1 MKIIIVGSGRTG
13 CSLIQA
19 LSQKNY
25 DITIIDKSKSIVDD
39 ITDKYNVSGV
49 VGSGA
54 SKDTLMKA
62 GANTADILIALTPVD
77 EINILSCVQAKA
89 LGTLKTVARVFQPDF
104 ASERKTLEKEQNIDY
119 IFNPKYDMAEEAA
132 RSIGLPGTVKPEGLF
147 GGRVQ
152 MVSITVLPES
162 PLVGKTLI
170 DIRKEVGGEFLM
182 ATVLR
187 DGKLYIPDGQFAV
200 NSGDEIGIAAKNDSM
215 VDILQ
220 KLGIVKSK
228 ARDVM
233 IVGGGITAE
242 YLIDMLLEEKKK
254 LTVIE
259 ADIERC
265 RELMET
271 YPTVKVSYGTGEMSE
286 VLEDENIG
294 SMDAVVS
301 LTDAD
306 ETNLV
311 TSMYA
316 WSKNVPS
323 ILTRIDS
330 PGHLK
335 LLHRINL
342 DITLSSSE
350 ISVYKLIRFVHNQEA
365 GDAPNEIE
373 KYSTVAE
380 NLAEVLQFTASDD
393 FSMIGVEFKDPKF
406 KLKKNVLV
414 ASIIRD
420 GELIIPGGASKILK
434 GDKVVVVA
442 DKKHRI
448 EKLNEIFAGR

>member
-13 CSLIQA
+13 RSLIEA
-19 LSQKNY
+19 LSEKNY
-25 DITIIDKSKSIVDD
+25 DITIIDKVKSIVDD

-54 SKDTLMKA
+54 SKETLLKA
-62 GANTADILIALTPVD
+62 GADTADVLIALTPVD

-89 LGTLKTVARVFQPDF
+89 VGTVKTVARVFQPDF
-104 ASERKTLEKEQNIDY
+104 AAERKTLEKEQSIDY
-119 IFNPKYDMAEEAA
+119 IFNPKYDMAEESA

-152 MVSITVLPES
+152 IVTVTVIPDS
-162 PLVGKTLI
+162 PLCGKSLFEV
-170 DIRKEVGGEFLM
+170 RKEVDEPFLM
-182 ATVLR
+182 TTVLR
-187 DGKLYIPDGQFAV
+187 DGKLFVPDGQFKIEP
-200 NSGDEIGIAAKNDSM
+200 GDSIGIAAKNDRIKS
-215 VDILQ
+215 ILQ
-220 KLGIVKSK
+220 KIGIVKTS
-228 ARDVM
+228 ARKVM

-242 YLIDMLLEEKKK
+242 YLIEMLLAERKNI
-254 LTVIE
+254 TVIE
-259 ADIERC
+259 SDLERC
-265 RELMET
+265 RTLMEK
-271 YPTVKVSYGTGEMSE
+271 YPSVKVSYGIGEMSE
-286 VLEDENIG
+286 ILEDENIA
-294 SMDAVVS
+294 SMDALCS

-316 WSKNVPS
+316 WSRNVPS

-380 NLAEVLQFTASDD
+380 GKGEVLQFTAGDD
-393 FSMIGVEFKDPKF
+393 FVKKDVQFKDPSF
-406 KLKKNVLV
+406 KLRKNVLV
-414 ASIIRD
+414 ASIIRGD
-420 GELIIPGGASKILK
+420 ELIIPGGLDSIRQ
-434 GDKVVVVA
+434 GDKVIIVA
-442 DKKHRI
+442 DRKHHVER
-448 EKLNEIFAGR
+448 LNEIFQ

>member
-13 CSLIQA
+13 RSLIEA
-19 LSQKNY
+19 LSEKNY
-25 DITIIDKSKSIVDD
+25 DITIIDKVKSIVDE

-54 SKDTLMKA
+54 SKDTLLKA
-62 GANTADILIALTPVD
+62 GADTADVLIALTPVD

-89 LGTLKTVARVFQPDF
+89 VGTVRTVARVFQPDF
-104 ASERKTLEKEQNIDY
+104 AAERKTLEKEQNIDY
-119 IFNPKYDMAEEAA
+119 IFNPKYDMAEESA

-152 MVSITVLPES
+152 IVTVTVVPDS
-162 PLVGKTLI
+162 PLCGKNLFEV
-170 DIRKEVGGEFLM
+170 RKEVDEPFLM
-182 ATVLR
+182 TTVLR
-187 DGKLYIPDGQFAV
+187 DGRLFVPDGSFKIEA
-200 NSGDEIGIAAKNDSM
+200 GDSIGIAAKNDRIR
-215 VDILQ
+215 DILL
-220 KLGIVKSK
+220 KIGIVKTSVRK
-228 ARDVM
+228 VM

-242 YLIDMLLEEKKK
+242 YLIEMLLAERKNI
-254 LTVIE
+254 TVIE
-259 ADIERC
+259 SDLERC
-265 RELMET
+265 QTLMEK
-271 YPTVKVSYGTGEMSE
+271 YPGVKVSYGVGEMSE
-286 VLEDENIG
+286 ILEDENIAA
-294 SMDAVVS
+294 MDALCS

-316 WSKNVPS
+316 WSRNVPS

-380 NLAEVLQFTASDD
+380 GKGEALQFTAGND
-393 FSMIGVEFKDPKF
+393 FAKKDVQFKDPSF
-406 KLKKNVLV
+406 KLRKNVLV
-414 ASIIRD
+414 ASIIR
-420 GELIIPGGASKILK
+420 GEELIIPGGLDSIRV
-434 GDKVVVVA
+434 GDKVIIVA
-442 DKKHRI
+442 DKKHHVER
-448 EKLNEIFAGR
+448 LNEIFQ

>member
-13 CSLIQA
+13 RSLIEA
-19 LSQKNY
+19 LSEKNY
-25 DITIIDKSKSIVDD
+25 DITIIDKVKSIVDE

-54 SKDTLMKA
+54 SKDTLLKA
-62 GANTADILIALTPVD
+62 GADTADVLIALTPVD

-89 LGTLKTVARVFQPDF
+89 VGTVRTVARVFQPDF
-104 ASERKTLEKEQNIDY
+104 AAERKTLEKEQNIDY
-119 IFNPKYDMAEEAA
+119 IFNPKYDMAEESA

-152 MVSITVLPES
+152 IVTVTVVPDS
-162 PLVGKTLI
+162 PLCGKNLFEV
-170 DIRKEVGGEFLM
+170 RKEVDEPFLM
-182 ATVLR
+182 TTVLR
-187 DGKLYIPDGQFAV
+187 DGRLFVPDGSFKIEA
-200 NSGDEIGIAAKNDSM
+200 GDSIGIAAKNDRIR
-215 VDILQ
+215 DILL
-220 KLGIVKSK
+220 KIGIVKTSVRK
-228 ARDVM
+228 VM

-242 YLIDMLLEEKKK
+242 YLIEMLLAERKNI
-254 LTVIE
+254 TVIE
-259 ADIERC
+259 SDLERC
-265 RELMET
+265 QTLMEK
-271 YPTVKVSYGTGEMSE
+271 YPGVKVSYGVGEMSE
-286 VLEDENIG
+286 ILEDENIA
-294 SMDAVVS
+294 SMDALCS

-316 WSKNVPS
+316 WSRNVPS

-365 GDAPNEIE
+365 GNAPNEIE

-380 NLAEVLQFTASDD
+380 GKGEALQFTAGND
-393 FSMIGVEFKDPKF
+393 FAKKDVQFKDPSF
-406 KLKKNVLV
+406 KLRKNVLV
-414 ASIIRD
+414 ASIIR
-420 GELIIPGGASKILK
+420 GEELIIPGGLDSIRV
-434 GDKVVVVA
+434 GDKVIIVA
-442 DKKHRI
+442 DKKHHVER
-448 EKLNEIFAGR
+448 LNEIFQ

>member
-13 CSLIQA
+13 RSLIEA
-19 LSQKNY
+19 LSEKNY
-25 DITIIDKSKSIVDD
+25 DITVIDKVKSIVDE

-54 SKDTLMKA
+54 SKDTLLKA
-62 GANTADILIALTPVD
+62 GADTADVLIALTPVD

-89 LGTLKTVARVFQPDF
+89 VGTVRTVARVFQPDF
-104 ASERKTLEKEQNIDY
+104 AAERKTLEKEQNIDY
-119 IFNPKYDMAEEAA
+119 IFNPKYDMAEESA

-152 MVSITVLPES
+152 IVTVTVVPDS
-162 PLVGKTLI
+162 PLCGKNLFEV
-170 DIRKEVGGEFLM
+170 RKEVDEPFLM
-182 ATVLR
+182 TTVLR
-187 DGKLYIPDGQFAV
+187 DGRLFVPDGSFKIEA
-200 NSGDEIGIAAKNDSM
+200 GDSIGIAAKNDRIR
-215 VDILQ
+215 DILL
-220 KLGIVKSK
+220 KIGIVKTSVRK
-228 ARDVM
+228 VM

-242 YLIDMLLEEKKK
+242 YLIEMLLAERKNI
-254 LTVIE
+254 TVIE
-259 ADIERC
+259 SDLERC
-265 RELMET
+265 QTLMEK
-271 YPTVKVSYGTGEMSE
+271 YPGVKVSYGVGEMSE
-286 VLEDENIG
+286 ILEDENIA
-294 SMDAVVS
+294 SMDALCS

-316 WSKNVPS
+316 WSRNVPS

-365 GDAPNEIE
+365 GNAPNEIE

-380 NLAEVLQFTASDD
+380 GKGEALQFTAGND
-393 FSMIGVEFKDPKF
+393 FAKKDVQFKDPSF
-406 KLKKNVLV
+406 KLRKNVLV
-414 ASIIRD
+414 ASIIRGD
-420 GELIIPGGASKILK
+420 ELIIPGGLDSIRV
-434 GDKVVVVA
+434 GDKVIIVA
-442 DKKHRI
+442 DKKHHVER
-448 EKLNEIFAGR
+448 LNEIFQ

>member
-13 CSLIQA
+13 RSLIEA
-19 LSQKNY
+19 LSEKNY
-25 DITIIDKSKSIVDD
+25 DITIIDKVKSIVDE

-54 SKDTLMKA
+54 SKDTLLKA
-62 GANTADILIALTPVD
+62 GADTADVLIALTPVD

-89 LGTLKTVARVFQPDF
+89 VGTVRTVARVFQPDF
-104 ASERKTLEKEQNIDY
+104 AAERKTLEKEQNIDY
-119 IFNPKYDMAEEAA
+119 IFNPKYDMAEESA

-152 MVSITVLPES
+152 IVTVTVVPDS
-162 PLVGKTLI
+162 PLCGKNLFEV
-170 DIRKEVGGEFLM
+170 RKEVDEPFLM
-182 ATVLR
+182 TTVLR
-187 DGKLYIPDGQFAV
+187 DGRLFVPDGSFKIEA
-200 NSGDEIGIAAKNDSM
+200 GDSIGIAAKNDRIR
-215 VDILQ
+215 DILL
-220 KLGIVKSK
+220 KIGIVKTSVRK
-228 ARDVM
+228 VM

-242 YLIDMLLEEKKK
+242 YLIEMLLAERKNI
-254 LTVIE
+254 TVIE
-259 ADIERC
+259 SDLERC
-265 RELMET
+265 QTLMEK
-271 YPTVKVSYGTGEMSE
+271 YPGVKVSYGVGEMSE
-286 VLEDENIG
+286 ILEDENIA
-294 SMDAVVS
+294 SMDALCS

-316 WSKNVPS
+316 WSRNVPS

-365 GDAPNEIE
+365 GNAPNEIE

-380 NLAEVLQFTASDD
+380 GKGEALQFTAGND
-393 FSMIGVEFKDPKF
+393 FAKKDVQFKDPSF
-406 KLKKNVLV
+406 KLRKNVLV
-414 ASIIRD
+414 ASIIRGD
-420 GELIIPGGASKILK
+420 ELIIPGGLDSIRV
-434 GDKVVVVA
+434 GDKVIIVA
-442 DKKHRI
+442 DKKHHVER
-448 EKLNEIFAGR
+448 LNEIFQ

>member
-13 CSLIQA
+13 RSLIEA
-19 LSQKNY
+19 LSEKNY
-25 DITIIDKSKSIVDD
+25 DITVIDKVKSIVDE

-54 SKDTLMKA
+54 SKDTLLKA
-62 GANTADILIALTPVD
+62 GADTADVLIALTPVD

-89 LGTLKTVARVFQPDF
+89 VGTVRTVARVFQPDF
-104 ASERKTLEKEQNIDY
+104 AAERKTLEKEQNIDY
-119 IFNPKYDMAEEAA
+119 IFNPKYDMAEESA

-152 MVSITVLPES
+152 IVTVTVVPDS
-162 PLVGKTLI
+162 PLCGKNLFEV
-170 DIRKEVGGEFLM
+170 RKEVDEPFLM
-182 ATVLR
+182 TTVLR
-187 DGKLYIPDGQFAV
+187 DGRLFVPDGSFKIEA
-200 NSGDEIGIAAKNDSM
+200 GDSIGIAAKNDRIR
-215 VDILQ
+215 DILL
-220 KLGIVKSK
+220 KIGIVKTSVRK
-228 ARDVM
+228 VM

-242 YLIDMLLEEKKK
+242 YLIEMLLAERKNI
-254 LTVIE
+254 TVIE
-259 ADIERC
+259 SDLERC
-265 RELMET
+265 QTLMEK
-271 YPTVKVSYGTGEMSE
+271 YPGVKVSYGVGEMSE
-286 VLEDENIG
+286 ILEDENIA
-294 SMDAVVS
+294 SMDALCS

-316 WSKNVPS
+316 WSRNVPS

-365 GDAPNEIE
+365 GNAPNEIE

-380 NLAEVLQFTASDD
+380 GKGEALQFTAGND
-393 FSMIGVEFKDPKF
+393 FAKKDVQFKDPSF
-406 KLKKNVLV
+406 KLRKNVLV
-414 ASIIRD
+414 ASIIR
-420 GELIIPGGASKILK
+420 GEELIIPGGLDSIRV
-434 GDKVVVVA
+434 GDKVIIVA
-442 DKKHRI
+442 DKKHHVER
-448 EKLNEIFAGR
+448 LNEIFQ

>member
-13 CSLIQA
+13 RHLIQA
-19 LSQKNY
+19 LAEKNY
-25 DITIIDKSKSIVDD
+25 DITIIDKVKSIVDD

-54 SKDTLMKA
+54 SKETLLKA
-62 GANTADILIALTPVD
+62 GADNADILIALTPVD
-77 EINILSCVQAKA
+77 EINILSCVQAKSV
-89 LGTLKTVARVFQPDF
+89 GTLKTVARVFQPDF
-104 ASERKTLEKEQNIDY
+104 ASERKTLEKEQGIDY
-119 IFNPKYDMAEEAA
+119 IFNPKYDMAEESA

-152 MVSITVLPES
+152 MVTITILPES
-162 PLVGKTLI
+162 PLVGKSLFE
-170 DIRKEVGGEFLM
+170 IRKEVNEEFLM

-187 DGKLYIPDGQFAV
+187 QDKLFIPDGQFSV
-200 NSGDEIGIAAKNDSM
+200 MEGDRIGIAAKNERM
-215 VDILQ
+215 ADILQ
-220 KLGIVKSK
+220 KLGIIKSRAK
-228 ARDVM
+228 KVM
-233 IVGGGITAE
+233 VVGGGITAE
-242 YLIDMLLEEKKK
+242 YLIEMLLAEKKNI
-254 LTVIE
+254 TVIE
-259 ADIERC
+259 AELDRC
-265 RELMET
+265 RALMEK
-271 YPTVKVSYGTGEMSE
+271 YPQIKVSYGTGEMSE

-301 LTDAD
+301 LTDID

-316 WSKNVPS
+316 WSRNVPS

-380 NLAEVLQFTASDD
+380 NRAEVLQFTAGDD
-393 FSMIGVEFKDPKF
+393 FTRLGTDFKDPKF

-414 ASIIRD
+414 ASLIRD
-420 GELIIPGGASKILK
+420 DELIIPGGTSCVNK
-434 GDKVVVVA
+434 GDKVIIVS
-442 DKKHRI
+442 DKKHHI
-448 EKLNEIFAGR
+448 ENLNEIFA

>member
-13 CSLIQA
+13 RSLIEA
-19 LSQKNY
+19 LSEKNY
-25 DITIIDKSKSIVDD
+25 DITIIDKVKSIVDE

-54 SKDTLMKA
+54 SKDTLLKA
-62 GANTADILIALTPVD
+62 GADTADVLIALTPVD

-89 LGTLKTVARVFQPDF
+89 VGTVRTVARVFQPDF
-104 ASERKTLEKEQNIDY
+104 AAERKTLEKEQNIDY
-119 IFNPKYDMAEEAA
+119 IFNPKYDMAEESA

-152 MVSITVLPES
+152 IVTVTVVPDS
-162 PLVGKTLI
+162 PLCGKNLFEV
-170 DIRKEVGGEFLM
+170 RKEVDEPFLM
-182 ATVLR
+182 TTVLR
-187 DGKLYIPDGQFAV
+187 DGRLFVPDGSFKIEA
-200 NSGDEIGIAAKNDSM
+200 GDSIGIAAKNDRIR
-215 VDILQ
+215 DILL
-220 KLGIVKSK
+220 KIGIVKTSVRK
-228 ARDVM
+228 VM

-242 YLIDMLLEEKKK
+242 YLIEMLLAERKNI
-254 LTVIE
+254 TVIE
-259 ADIERC
+259 SDLERC
-265 RELMET
+265 QTLMEK
-271 YPTVKVSYGTGEMSE
+271 YPGVKVSYGVGEMSE
-286 VLEDENIG
+286 ILEDENIS
-294 SMDAVVS
+294 SMDALCS

-316 WSKNVPS
+316 WSRNVPS

-365 GDAPNEIE
+365 GNAPNEIE

-380 NLAEVLQFTASDD
+380 GKGEALQFTAGND
-393 FSMIGVEFKDPKF
+393 FAKKDVQFKDPSF
-406 KLKKNVLV
+406 KLRKNVLV
-414 ASIIRD
+414 ASIIRGD
-420 GELIIPGGASKILK
+420 ELIIPGGLDSIRV
-434 GDKVVVVA
+434 GDKVIIVA
-442 DKKHRI
+442 DKKHHVER
-448 EKLNEIFAGR
+448 LNEIFQ